1 MTLGRLRRCESGSS
15 LLEFAIVLPVLL
27 VLLIG
32 LIDLGRA
39 AYFGI
44 LTANAARAG
53 AQYGAQSIYTS
64 TDTTGMSSAAIAD
77 APGIGLTAVG
87 STLCSING
95 GALTT
100 CPSNINGQTVVYYVK
115 VHASGTF
122 ASLVRY
128 PGLPPQISISGDSV
142 VRVVAQ

>member
-1 MTLGRLRRCESGSS
+1 MMFVRLRRCESGSS
-15 LLEFAIVLPVLL
+15 LLEFALVLPVLL

-44 LTANAARAG
+44 LTSNAARAG

-64 TDTTGMSSAAIAD
+64 TDTTGMSNAAIAD

-87 STLCSING
+87 TTLCTVDG
-95 GALTT
+95 GGLTS
-100 CPSNINGQTVVYYVK
+100 CPSNITGQTVVYYVK
-115 VHASGTF
+115 VHVSGTF
-122 ASLVRY
+122 ASLVTY
-128 PGLPPQISISGDSV
+128 PGLPSSIPIGGDAIM
-142 VRVVAQ
+142 RVVSQ